1 MNAHRTLG
9 PFAGCFVLLVA
20 LLTGCTSVPESA
32 QDSQQAEG
40 ALPTVR
46 MPAIFSNR
54 SVEPIETLMA
64 ERAADTVVVTGVVT
78 QRAALLEGW
87 LYQVQDSTGS
97 LWILSDRTQSAAVG
111 PTVGAQVKVEG
122 ILRYEPIVV
131 GEIDAGDVYLE
142 ETAYEETA
150 ELQDESE

>member
-1 MNAHRTLG
+1 MNAYRTLG
-9 PFAGCFVLLVA
+9 PFVGCFGLLVA
-20 LLTGCTSVPESA
+20 LLTGCTASPETG
-32 QDSQQAEG
+32 QDSQPSEG

-97 LWILSDRTQSAAVG
+97 LWILTDRDQSSVG

-122 ILRYEPIVV
+122 VLRYEPIVV

-142 ETAYEETA
+142 EIAYEETA
-150 ELQDESE
+150 KRQDEAE

>member
-1 MNAHRTLG
+1 MNAYRSLG
-9 PFAGCFVLLVA
+9 PFVGCFVWLVA
-20 LLTGCTSVPESA
+20 LLTGCTSAPEA
-32 QDSQQAEG
+32 TPDSQQAEG

-64 ERAADTVVVTGVVT
+64 ERAADTVVVTGMVT

-97 LWILSDRTQSAAVG
+97 LWILTDRAQSVAG

-122 ILRYEPIVV
+122 VLRYEPIVV